1 MTQDPSKSADDKN
14 DVAAMAMSLRVIGMV
29 KPRVR
34 LGVLL
39 FGVLLVEV
47 LPLGLFSEESAIK
60 CFTMEHHKGFFNF
73 LKYF

>member
-1 MTQDPSKSADDKN
+1 MVQDPSKSADDKN
-14 DVAAMAMSLRVIGMV
+14 DVAAMAMSLKVIGMM

-39 FGVLLVEV
+39 FGELLVEV
-47 LPLGLFSEESAIK
+47 LPLGLFSEESPIK
-60 CFTMEHHKGFFNF
+60 FFSMELHKGFFNF

>member
-1 MTQDPSKSADDKN
+1 MQDPSKSADDKN
-14 DVAAMAMSLRVIGMV
+14 DVASMAMSLKVIGMM

-39 FGVLLVEV
+39 FGELLVEV
-47 LPLGLFSEESAIK
+47 LPLGLFSEESPIK
-60 CFTMEHHKGFFNF
+60 FFSMELHKGFFNF